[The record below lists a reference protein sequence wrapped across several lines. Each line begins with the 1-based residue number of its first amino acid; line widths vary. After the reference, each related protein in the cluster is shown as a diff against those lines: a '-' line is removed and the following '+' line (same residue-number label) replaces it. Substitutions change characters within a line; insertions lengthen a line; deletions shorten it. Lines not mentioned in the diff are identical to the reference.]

1 MTAGGKLIFK
11 NTADANILLQA
22 EIIFIANGGLLQVR
36 VEHDVNISATRQLRF
51 ACMTSP
57 SAQNCKTRL
66 CLPCESCDA
75 YE

>member
-36 VEHDVNISATRQLRF
+36 VEHDVNVTPTKV
-51 ACMTSP
+51 CMYMTSA
-57 SAQNCKTRL
+57 SAQNCKTRI
-66 CLPCESCDA
+66 CLQCESCDA